1 MLYLIYTSPEQN
13 LALLTGPH
21 ASSMDPGPY
30 DPLYIS
36 DAATGGGLTG
46 SSSSLLSGG
55 GKDFPVWPGP
65 GFVFGVSN
73 STLDEC
79 LGRGL
84 VGGPASLDEDVRAAG
99 RWGQGL
105 RDVIVPGT
113 IVFLYNNSN
122 RTLLGIFEATSSPN
136 FNIGTSHTHTDIDSV
151 LSLSE

>member
-1 MLYLIYTSPEQN
+1 
-13 LALLTGPH
+13 
-21 ASSMDPGPY
+21 MDPGPY
-30 DPLYIS
+30 DPLYMG
-36 DAATGGGLTG
+36 DAATGGGLSG
-46 SSSSLLSGG
+46 SSSLLSGG

-65 GFVFGVSN
+65 GFVFGVTN
-73 STLDEC
+73 TTLDEC

-136 FNIGTSHTHTDIDSV
+136 FNIGKQPQPHTYTLGRV
-151 LSLSE
+151 RC